1 MGYAYMHWNIIAARQ
16 GRDGTITPSV
26 TFKHAKFIVTN
37 FSVLCLQPC
46 QCPES
51 LKTRLL
57 ECLNETVYFDE
68 IALAFTRMQTDV
80 RDFLACLKQEGIN
93 LETMFPTK

>member
-1 MGYAYMHWNIIAARQ
+1 MLKVVQSAL
-16 GRDGTITPSV
+16 T
-26 TFKHAKFIVTN
+26 
-37 FSVLCLQPC
+37 LCLQPC
-46 QCPES
+46 QCPDM
-51 LKTRLL
+51 LKARLL

-93 LETMFPTK
+93 LESMFPPK

>member
-1 MGYAYMHWNIIAARQ
+1 MSSIKNAAAIQCFDLSIIFALALDCLPLLC
-16 GRDGTITPSV
+16 GV
-26 TFKHAKFIVTN
+26 T
-37 FSVLCLQPC
+37 LYLQPC
-46 QCPES
+46 QCPDM
-51 LKTRLL
+51 LKARLL

-93 LETMFPTK
+93 LESMFPPK